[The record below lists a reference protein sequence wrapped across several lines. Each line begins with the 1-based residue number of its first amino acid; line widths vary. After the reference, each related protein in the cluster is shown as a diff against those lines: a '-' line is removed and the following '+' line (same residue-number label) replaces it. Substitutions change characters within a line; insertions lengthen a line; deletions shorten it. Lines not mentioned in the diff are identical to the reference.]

1 MGLGQ
6 WNVSF
11 NRMTIIKV
19 TMLSNQLMQ
28 IENIRP
34 RLFREK
40 VIPRTARPPMV
51 MSMGQ
56 AFGERNPRLTNH
68 FILTIDLEN
77 TKWESMCSVV
87 STRISTVV
95 GNWRP
100 FRWKSGSVFLMS
112 SNVGHTSDCAKFL
125 VGGIITTFLLKAST
139 ACTHCTRWCFF
150 PEAFCQ

>member
-51 MSMGQ
+51 ILMGQ
-56 AFGERNPRLTNH
+56 AFGEGNPRLTNH
-68 FILTIDLEN
+68 FILTIDREY
-77 TKWESMCSVV
+77 E
-87 STRISTVV
+87 V
-95 GNWRP
+95 G
-100 FRWKSGSVFLMS
+100 K
-112 SNVGHTSDCAKFL
+112 
-125 VGGIITTFLLKAST
+125 
-139 ACTHCTRWCFF
+139 
-150 PEAFCQ
+150 